1 MSYDLTR
8 HEDLFACIDALTR
21 ASAALSGTDTELA
34 HELTRIID
42 ALARFAERGEGE
54 GGERPAPAAATPVTN
69 VLDDLLG
76 GPENPKPTRPAVED
90 EIIDVLTGKKIG

>member
-1 MSYDLTR
+1 MPYDLTR

-21 ASAALSGTDTELA
+21 ASAALSATDTELA

-42 ALARFAERGEGE
+42 ALARFADRS
-54 GGERPAPAAATPVTN
+54 GGEEGRPAPAAATAGN

-76 GPENPKPTRPAVED
+76 GPGRPKPTRPAAED
-90 EIIDVLTGKKIG
+90 EIIDVLTGKKVG